1 MLSYRI
7 LNPSA
12 RRKAMLALPKPSE
25 PTYLTRQEILNRHLG
40 KCFFKIGDR
49 ATLKKPKKPRLR
61 GTIVAVE
68 EDAEKAQW
76 SGNQPKFITME
87 IEKVEKS
94 TGRIIDVEKRQ
105 VGVKQ
110 LLLSYG

>member
-12 RRKAMLALPKPSE
+12 QRKALPP
-25 PTYLTRQEILNRHLG
+25 PTTESFLSKQEILSRHLG
-40 KCFFKIGDR
+40 KCYFKIGDR
-49 ATLKKPKKPRLR
+49 TTLKKPKRPRLR

-68 EDAEKAQW
+68 ENADKAQW
-76 SGNQPKFITME
+76 VGNQPKFITVE

-94 TGRIIDVEKRQ
+94 TGRIIEVERRC